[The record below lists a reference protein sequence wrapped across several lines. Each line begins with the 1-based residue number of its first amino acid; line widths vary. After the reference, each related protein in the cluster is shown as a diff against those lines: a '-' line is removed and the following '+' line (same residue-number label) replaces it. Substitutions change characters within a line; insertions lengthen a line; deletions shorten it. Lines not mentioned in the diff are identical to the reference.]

1 MHLVGRQY
9 PQAFHGSTCG
19 STCMYAAAHGTATF
33 CDVCIPSAA
42 LRTLLRLLDPNPDA
56 FLPHTF
62 AGALTPGL
70 SPLTSP
76 LGGLTPPSQL
86 LGASGGLGGGSD
98 GAGAPVLDAKSDV
111 LQRFASAGGVYTLF
125 LLMHHEEVAGM
136 THSKL
141 AQSLITFIGHILA
154 NRPGAQVWREREGEG
169 VVDRLG
175 KREGGPSK
183 GG

>member
-1 MHLVGRQY
+1 MYAALAISCRDLHAFIPIHPLQVHLVGRQH

-76 LGGLTPPSQL
+76 LGVLTPPSQL
-86 LGASGGLGGGSD
+86 LGASGSLGG
-98 GAGAPVLDAKSDV
+98 AGGPALDAKSDV

-154 NRPGAQVWREREGEG
+154 NRPGAQVRG
-169 VVDRLG
+169 DR
-175 KREGGPSK
+175 GG
-183 GG
+183 